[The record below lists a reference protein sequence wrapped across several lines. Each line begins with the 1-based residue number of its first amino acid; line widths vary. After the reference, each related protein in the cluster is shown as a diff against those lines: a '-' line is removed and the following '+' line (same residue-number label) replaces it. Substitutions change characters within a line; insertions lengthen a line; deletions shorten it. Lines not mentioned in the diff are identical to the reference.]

1 MTDKSRMLAESLEA
15 PARVSEFLSSDREL
29 YAGLGR
35 RLRELNPA
43 FVATIARGSSDHAA
57 NYAAYLIPQCTGRAV
72 ASIPPSVVT
81 VLKAPLRLER
91 QFVLA
96 ISQSGGSP
104 DLLRA
109 LEAARK
115 SGALTAALVNDASS
129 PLARA
134 AEVVLDQRAGAETSL
149 AATKSALCTLAAIA
163 RLTAEWSEDG
173 ELKRGL
179 SELPGALESAAAS
192 GMALD
197 AGLLRGV
204 SNVYVLSRGLGLSSA
219 LEISLKLK
227 ETCGIHAEAFS
238 AAEVLHGPREI
249 VGAGFLVIAIA
260 LSGSGRDDV
269 LAAAAEM
276 KAQGARVLVVA
287 PKGAGPDSAELP
299 ELSDPR
305 LLPLAAL
312 QLLYPWIAR
321 TSKDLGRDPDRPK
334 TLTSKVI
341 KTV

>member
-1 MTDKSRMLAESLEA
+1 MIDRSRMLAESLEA
-15 PARVSEFLSSDREL
+15 PARVREFLSRDQKVYAEL
-29 YAGLGR
+29 GA
-35 RLRELNPA
+35 RLRALAPA
-43 FVATIARGSSDHAA
+43 FAATIARGSSDHAA

-72 ASIPPSVVT
+72 ASIPPSLVT
-81 VLKAPLRLER
+81 VLKSPLRLAG

-104 DLLRA
+104 DILRA

-115 SGALTAALVNDASS
+115 SGALTAALVNDAAS

-134 AEVVLDQRAGAETSL
+134 ADVLLDQRAGKERSV
-149 AATKSALCTLAAIA
+149 AATKSALCTLAGIA
-163 RLTAEWSEDG
+163 RLTAEWSEDAALG
-173 ELKRGL
+173 RGL
-179 SELPGALESAAAS
+179 RELPAALESAAAR
-192 GMALD
+192 GLTLD
-197 AGLLRGV
+197 PEILRGV
-204 SNVYVLSRGLGLSSA
+204 SNVYVLSRGLGLSAA
-219 LEISLKLK
+219 LEVSLKLK

-249 VGAGFLVIAIA
+249 VAAGFLVIAVA
-260 LSGSGRDDV
+260 TPGSGRDDV

-276 KAQGARVLVVA
+276 KGQGARVLVVA
-287 PKGAGPDSAELP
+287 PPGAGEGVAALP

-305 LLPLAAL
+305 LLPIAAL

-321 TSKDLGRDPDRPK
+321 SSKALGRDPDRPK
-334 TLTSKVI
+334 TLKSKVI